1 MEDFMA
7 FIGSN
12 EAIAKNF
19 EYLMYG
25 LNLSADQMAG
35 LDSYS
40 SENDERMLELM
51 AESKKRSGGHWFL
64 YANLGIIIFI
74 YSFYQTY
81 IIKLTIKIILIY
93 PYFSSHLFNLDY
105 LIVKLNF
112 KN

>member
-1 MEDFMA
+1 MA

-51 AESKKRSGGHWFL
+51 AESKKRSGGH
-64 YANLGIIIFI
+64 
-74 YSFYQTY
+74 
-81 IIKLTIKIILIY
+81 
-93 PYFSSHLFNLDY
+93 
-105 LIVKLNF
+105 
-112 KN
+112 